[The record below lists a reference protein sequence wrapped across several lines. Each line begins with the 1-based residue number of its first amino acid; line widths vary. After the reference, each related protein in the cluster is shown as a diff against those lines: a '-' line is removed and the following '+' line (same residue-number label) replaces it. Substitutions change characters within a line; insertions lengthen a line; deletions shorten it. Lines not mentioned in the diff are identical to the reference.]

1 DDLHD
6 APINRVALTGQLRQL
21 LEQHLKTLSRVDC
34 HSRRCGRGHDVIIAA
49 GYDNSQPPIPRRE
62 DQLAI
67 VNVAVQVERLVR
79 QRILAPAVASGAVR
93 VVGMFFDLSTV
104 HAHEVNRK
112 GLVS

>member
-1 DDLHD
+1 M
-6 APINRVALTGQLRQL
+6 NRVALTGQLRQL
-21 LEQHLKTLSRVDC
+21 LEQHLKTISNIHR
-34 HSRRCGRGHDVIIAA
+34 HSGRCGRGHAVIIAA

-79 QRILAPAVASGAVR
+79 HQILAPAVASGAVR
-93 VVGMFFDLSTV
+93 VVGMFFDLST
-104 HAHEVNRK
+104 AHVYEVNRN